1 MNAVVLRRP
10 RRSFARRSLRWFFA
24 GALLAYAGATA
35 AEPAASSS
43 VPPPAATAPSIFDED
58 PATLTPPRIPD
69 KIEGF
74 NRALFKFNDGL
85 YAVTLRP
92 IAKGY
97 KAVIPAPVRRGIGR
111 FFHNLAFP
119 TRFVGNVLEGRLKD
133 AGTET
138 GRFLVNTVSSLGFL
152 ATADEFPALQEKP
165 SDLGLAFGTWGIGHG
180 TYLILPLLGPA
191 SLRDGVGLGLSGYF
205 LDPVHYLQEWEYRAA
220 ATGLTIVNQSPE
232 QMQAYDQLKAAAV
245 DPYVALRDAYSSRRS
260 RRIVNDAQVPVI
272 PAAAAVLPTP

>member
-1 MNAVVLRRP
+1 MNAFVLRRL
-10 RRSFARRSLRWFFA
+10 RRSFAGMALALFCA
-24 GALLAYAGATA
+24 GALLAPARGAA
-35 AEPAASSS
+35 AEPPAALGQTP
-43 VPPPAATAPSIFDED
+43 VATAPSIFDED

-69 KIEGF
+69 KIEGV
-74 NRALFKFNDGL
+74 NRAIFKFNDGL

-92 IAKGY
+92 IGKGY
-97 KAVIPAPVRRGIGR
+97 KAVVPAPVRRGVGR

-152 ATADEFPALQEKP
+152 TTADKFPALKEKP

-180 TYLILPLLGPA
+180 TYIILPLLGPA

-205 LDPVHYLQEWEYRAA
+205 LDPVHYLPEWEYRAA
-220 ATGLTIVNQSPE
+220 ATGVTVVNQSPE

-245 DPYVALRDAYSSRRS
+245 DPYVALRDAYSSQRS
-260 RRIVNDAQVPVI
+260 RRIVNEAQVPVI
-272 PAAAAVLPTP
+272 PPATAVLPKP

>member
-1 MNAVVLRRP
+1 MNAIVRRRL
-10 RRSFARRSLRWFFA
+10 RRSFGGTARAFFCA
-24 GALLAYAGATA
+24 GALLAQARAGA
-35 AEPAASSS
+35 AEPTSTS
-43 VPPPAATAPSIFDED
+43 VRTPAATAPSIFDED
-58 PATLTPPRIPD
+58 PGTLTPPRIPD
-69 KIEGF
+69 KIERV
-74 NRALFKFNDGL
+74 NRAMFKFNDGL

-97 KAVIPAPVRRGIGR
+97 KAVMPAPVRRGIGR

-119 TRFVGNVLEGRLKD
+119 TRFVGNVLEGKLKN

-138 GRFLVNTVSSLGFL
+138 GRFVINTLSSLGFL
-152 ATADEFPALQEKP
+152 TTADKFPALQEKP

-205 LDPVHYLQEWEYRAA
+205 LDPVHYLPEWEYRAA

-260 RRIVNDAQVPVI
+260 RRIVNEAQVPLI
-272 PAAAAVLPTP
+272 PAAAAVLPAP

>member
-1 MNAVVLRRP
+1 MNPIVLRRL
-10 RRSFARRSLRWFFA
+10 RRSFGGMALSFFCA
-24 GALLAYAGATA
+24 GALLAPARA
-35 AEPAASSS
+35 AEADPTASS
-43 VPPPAATAPSIFDED
+43 VRAPAATTPSIFDED
-58 PATLTPPRIPD
+58 PATLTAPRIPD

-92 IAKGY
+92 IGKGY

-138 GRFLVNTVSSLGFL
+138 GRFLVNTVTSLGFL
-152 ATADEFPALQEKP
+152 ATADRIPALQEKP

-205 LDPVHYLQEWEYRAA
+205 LDPVHYLPEWEYRAA
-220 ATGLTIVNQSPE
+220 ATGADVVNQSPE

-260 RRIVNDAQVPVI
+260 RRIGSEAQVPVI
-272 PAAAAVLPTP
+272 PPATAMLPAP